1 MSASYDLVVI
11 GAGPAG
17 LSAALTGSELGLR
30 TLLLD
35 EQARVGGQIYRNV
48 DAVTPTAAQLLGADY
63 LHGRTLAQRL
73 ANAQL
78 DARCGALAWNIDRDL
93 TVTVL
98 HEGRT
103 LQVRTSQVI
112 AAAGAMERASP
123 LPGWTLPGVMNAGA
137 AQVALKSSGAVPSG
151 RVVLAGAGPL
161 LLLVAVQL
169 LDAGANVAG
178 LVETAPARNRW
189 DALPHLPAALGAP
202 SYLAK
207 GMRMI
212 RRLRRA
218 RVAWYREATSLRV
231 DGTERA
237 EALSFT
243 AGGRSQKLAADVVLL
258 HHGVVPNTQI
268 SRLLRAEHDWDTAQ
282 LAWRPRVDAF
292 GETTHRGLR
301 IAGDAASIAG
311 ALAAEA
317 SGALAALGAAQAIGR
332 ISEAQ
337 RDAKALPLL
346 RQLAT
351 QMRIRPFLDALY
363 RPPSWLLQPADE
375 TIVCRCEEVTAG
387 RIREMA
393 RLGCQGPNQT
403 KFFSRCGMG
412 PCQGRMCGITVTQ
425 ILAAELGRTPEEV
438 GAYRIR
444 APLKPVPIAAIA
456 TLAAQGEEAVP
467 EEAA

>member
-1 MSASYDLVVI
+1 MNASYDLVVI
-11 GAGPAG
+11 GAGPGG

-103 LQVRTSQVI
+103 LQVRASQVI

-237 EALSFT
+237 EAWP
-243 AGGRSQKLAADVVLL
+243 LA
-258 HHGVVPNTQI
+258 
-268 SRLLRAEHDWDTAQ
+268 
-282 LAWRPRVDAF
+282 
-292 GETTHRGLR
+292 ET
-301 IAGDAASIAG
+301 
-311 ALAAEA
+311 
-317 SGALAALGAAQAIGR
+317 
-332 ISEAQ
+332 
-337 RDAKALPLL
+337 
-346 RQLAT
+346 
-351 QMRIRPFLDALY
+351 
-363 RPPSWLLQPADE
+363 
-375 TIVCRCEEVTAG
+375 CR
-387 RIREMA
+387 
-393 RLGCQGPNQT
+393 
-403 KFFSRCGMG
+403 
-412 PCQGRMCGITVTQ
+412 
-425 ILAAELGRTPEEV
+425 
-438 GAYRIR
+438 
-444 APLKPVPIAAIA
+444 
-456 TLAAQGEEAVP
+456 
-467 EEAA
+467 